1 MARFK
6 TGGRLLVHSTL
17 HPCLARSV
25 MLSAFVF
32 VAFAVLCVE
41 ASGQLGS
48 LNPAGPFAD
57 SIERRRAEQDLR
69 ALPLKQRE
77 RIDRNLSDPQKLKQM
92 NEDFLRIQAIRV
104 EMVKILSSGSM
115 IKAQQLKE
123 SAGDIRRRATRLRTM
138 LALSDKDEDIEIR
151 PEQPSSL
158 ESVNRKAFLLCLE
171 ISRFTGNP
179 LFRKKGV
186 ITVGHAKEAG
196 EAIEAVIEL
205 AGAVQKESARLT
217 EN

>member
-1 MARFK
+1 MLG
-6 TGGRLLVHSTL
+6 TLL
-17 HPCLARSV
+17 PCLASKA

-32 VAFAVLCVE
+32 ATSAVLYVE
-41 ASGQLGS
+41 AYGQLGS
-48 LNPAGPFAD
+48 PNSAGPFAD

-104 EMVKILSSGSM
+104 EMVAIFSSGAK
-115 IKAQQLKE
+115 INPRQLKV
-123 SAGDIRRRATRLRTM
+123 SADDVRRRARRLRTM
-138 LALSDKDEDIEIR
+138 LVLSNEDENLETRPDK
-151 PEQPSSL
+151 QATL
-158 ESVNRKAFLLCLE
+158 ESANRRAFQLCLE

-186 ITVGHAKEAG
+186 ITVDHAKEAA
-196 EAIEAVIEL
+196 ESLEAVNAL
-205 AGAVQKESARLT
+205 AGALRKESAGLT